1 MNETPALPPPD
12 RAEPTAEPP
21 PVRRSTPRNR
31 NLVPWVYALGFVVLS
46 LSLLWMWQN
55 PNPTPQAAAQ
65 SKQIDALAQQIQV
78 LSGRVE
84 QLAQRPEPAA
94 VDLAPLEQRVAALEK
109 RPAPAADLAPIQQQI
124 AALRSQIAATHA
136 AGTPASDF
144 ARLENAVAALEQ
156 QALPMLKSQLDAIA
170 QQVGK
175 EQNETGSRLAQLEA
189 SQRALTT
196 RIQEIDTAFKAEQAS
211 VATQVQSMQQE
222 VGAAVAAADKAA
234 RLARLNI
241 ARAALEA
248 GQPVGTIDGAP
259 PALARFADTKPPTE
273 AALRLAFPAA
283 AKAALDAARPSTA
296 GKPFGERMWQQ
307 VQGLITIR
315 EGDEVIVGNP
325 AAGVLAR
332 ARQELDAGDIAAA
345 VASVSTLSGPAAE
358 AMSGW
363 LAQAKALLAARA
375 ALDTMAPHA

>member
-12 RAEPTAEPP
+12 QAEPAAEPP
-21 PVRRSTPRNR
+21 PAPRSVPRNR
-31 NLVPWVYALGFVVLS
+31 NLVPWVYALGFVVLA
-46 LSLLWMWQN
+46 LALLWMWQN

-94 VDLAPLEQRVAALEK
+94 VDLAPLERRVATLEK
-109 RPAPAADLAPIQQQI
+109 RPAPAPDLAPIQQQI

-136 AGTPASDF
+136 AGTPAPDF
-144 ARLENAVAALEQ
+144 ARLENAVAALEH
-156 QALPMLKSQLDAIA
+156 QAFPMLKSQLDAIA
-170 QQVGK
+170 QELGK
-175 EQNETGSRLAQLEA
+175 EQNETGPRLAQLEA
-189 SQRALTT
+189 NQRALTT
-196 RIQEIDTAFKAEQAS
+196 RIQDLDTAFKAEHAS
-211 VATQVQSMQQE
+211 IATQVQSMQQQA
-222 VGAAVAAADKAA
+222 GAAVAAADKAA

-248 GQPVGTIDGAP
+248 GQPVGTIDEAP
-259 PALARFADTKPPTE
+259 PALARFANTKPPTE
-273 AALRLAFPAA
+273 ATLRLAFPAA
-283 AKAALDAARPSTA
+283 AKAALDAAQPSTA
-296 GKPFGERMWQQ
+296 GKAFGERMWQQ

-315 EGDEVIVGNP
+315 EGDQVIVGNP

-332 ARQELDAGDIAAA
+332 ARQELDAGDLAGA
-345 VASVSTLSGPAAE
+345 VASVSTLSGPPAE

-363 LAQAKALLAARA
+363 LADAKALLAARA
-375 ALDTMAPHA
+375 ALDAMATHA